1 MALDRMILGENI
13 VYSTDSSQTGLNN
26 NVLVCGSSGCGK
38 TMSISEPCFLET
50 IHSSLIATVTKR
62 RIVNKYKALFRKR
75 GYLVLDLNF
84 INPAESNVSYDPL
97 KYINNFSDI
106 PFVAGLIVK
115 ANPRKERSTADPYW
129 DDAAISLLSALIAY
143 TIMTG
148 KDVTFVDVLLLHEGM
163 EFKERDGQIVTS
175 LDDKFE
181 SLAEKSPN
189 CFAVSCWNSFRKL
202 GIRTASCVF
211 STLNTSIDTIFTPE
225 IRKMIATKKKVDFR
239 QLASKKTVLFV
250 STSAVNS
257 SLHCLINIFYA
268 QAFQTLFEY
277 AESLPNGR
285 LPIPVHVLCDDF
297 AVGSRIQNFPEY
309 VSVFRESRI
318 SATILVQ
325 SESQLESMYGIT
337 DATTIIN
344 NCDTYIYLGGQD
356 LKTCR
361 SISERLNLPLEDVLY
376 MPIGQ
381 EFIFRRGQ
389 KPIITKRYNIEKNQL
404 YGKITEEYEKKMVGR
419 ER

>member
-1 MALDRMILGENI
+1 
-13 VYSTDSSQTGLNN
+13 
-26 NVLVCGSSGCGK
+26 
-38 TMSISEPCFLET
+38 
-50 IHSSLIATVTKR
+50 
-62 RIVNKYKALFRKR
+62 
-75 GYLVLDLNF
+75 
-84 INPAESNVSYDPL
+84 
-97 KYINNFSDI
+97 
-106 PFVAGLIVK
+106 
-115 ANPRKERSTADPYW
+115 
-129 DDAAISLLSALIAY
+129 
-143 TIMTG
+143 
-148 KDVTFVDVLLLHEGM
+148 
-163 EFKERDGQIVTS
+163 
-175 LDDKFE
+175 
-181 SLAEKSPN
+181 
-189 CFAVSCWNSFRKL
+189 
-202 GIRTASCVF
+202 
-211 STLNTSIDTIFTPE
+211 
-225 IRKMIATKKKVDFR
+225 MIATKKKVDFR

-325 SESQLESMYGIT
+325 SESQLESMYGIN

-344 NCDTYIYLGGQD
+344 NCDTYIYLVGQD

-361 SISERLNLPLEDVLY
+361 SISQRLNLPLEDVLY

-389 KPIITKRYNIEKNQL
+389 KPIITNRYDIRKNKL
-404 YGKITEEYEKKMVGR
+404 YGQITEEYEKKDGR
-419 ER
+419 QRPLSPACEAELPGRRRPAPANLTGNAIHPKYMRPDLMHRSRILHGPHTSPDRNRSCPALLFNLSTLLTLLTLP